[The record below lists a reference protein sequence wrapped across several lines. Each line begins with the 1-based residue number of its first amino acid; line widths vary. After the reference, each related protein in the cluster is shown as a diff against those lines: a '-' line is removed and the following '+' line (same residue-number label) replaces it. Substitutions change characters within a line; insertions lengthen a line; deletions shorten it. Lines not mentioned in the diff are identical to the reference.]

1 MSLIIDFHTH
11 IYPEWVA
18 AKILPAAKRK
28 LKVAVP
34 GSGAPQDLCRMMQA
48 AGVAQS
54 VLLPLAKGR
63 EDVSS
68 LNDWVLSVSG
78 CEELTAFGAVHPFM
92 PNLEAELDRLAS
104 QGIKGVKMMPLLQ
117 EVYPDDP
124 CCGNFYEALIER
136 KMILV
141 AHAGRDPL
149 DRQEVFGT
157 PERFSRTVEC
167 YPELRLVLAHL
178 GGLRMWDDVRRHL
191 LPAGGNVYFDTAY
204 VSFYMGQ
211 EEMAELIRDIG
222 PERVIFGS
230 DYPWEEPGRAVEI
243 IKGLG
248 LCVAEERAILGKN
261 AARLLDLGLE
271 LTTAFTI
278 KAQRHKDDLK
288 FEIEPKVYTSLE

>member
-1 MSLIIDFHTH
+1 MIIDFHTH

-18 AKILPAAKRK
+18 AKILPAAKKK
-28 LKVAVP
+28 LKVEVP
-34 GSGAPQDLCRMMQA
+34 GTGAPEDLRRMMQA
-48 AGVAQS
+48 AGVAGS

-68 LNDWVLSVSG
+68 LNDWILSVSG
-78 CEELTAFGAVHPFM
+78 GKELTAFGAVHPFM
-92 PNLEAELDRLAS
+92 QNLEAELDRLATW
-104 QGIKGVKMMPLLQ
+104 GIKGVKVMPLLQ

-124 CCGNFYEALIER
+124 RCDRLFEALIKR

-141 AHAGRDPL
+141 AHAGSDPL

-157 PERFSRTVEC
+157 PERFARTVEC
-167 YPELRLVLAHL
+167 YPDLRLVLAHL

-211 EEMAELIRDIG
+211 EEMGELIKDIG

-230 DYPWEEPGRAVEI
+230 DYPWEEPGRAAQI
-243 IKGLG
+243 I
-248 LCVAEERAILGKN
+248 AS
-261 AARLLDLGLE
+261 LGLE
-271 LTTAFTI
+271 EAEREAVLWKNAI
-278 KAQRHKDDLK
+278 MLLD
-288 FEIEPKVYTSLE
+288 

>member
-1 MSLIIDFHTH
+1 LIIDFHTH

-34 GSGAPQDLCRMMQA
+34 GSGAPQDLLRMMQA
-48 AGVAQS
+48 AGITGS

-68 LNDWVLSVSG
+68 LNDWILSVSG
-78 CEELTAFGAVHPFM
+78 GKSEELTAFGAVHPFM
-92 PNLEAELDRLAS
+92 PNLETELDRLAS

-157 PERFSRTVEC
+157 PDRFSRTVEC
-167 YPELRLVLAHL
+167 YPELRFVLAHL
-178 GGLRMWDDVRRHL
+178 GGLRMWDDVRRYL
-191 LPAGGNVYFDTAY
+191 LPAGENVYFDTAY
-204 VSFYMGQ
+204 VSFYMGW
-211 EEMAELIRDIG
+211 EEMRELISEIG
-222 PERVIFGS
+222 QERVIFGS

-248 LCVAEERAILGKN
+248 LCEEEEQAILGKN
-261 AARLLDLGLE
+261 AAKLLDVDLE
-271 LTTAFTI
+271 LTTTLTT
-278 KAQRHKDDLK
+278 KAQRHKDDLD
-288 FEIEPKVYTSLE
+288 S